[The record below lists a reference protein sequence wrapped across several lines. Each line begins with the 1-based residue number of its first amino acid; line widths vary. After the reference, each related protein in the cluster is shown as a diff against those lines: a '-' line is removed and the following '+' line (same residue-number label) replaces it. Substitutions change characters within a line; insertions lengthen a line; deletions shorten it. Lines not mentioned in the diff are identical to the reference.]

1 MYISAQSENLRNL
14 EITLHILRIL
24 RLCKLHLHIIVD
36 TELFAQQRDERR
48 QDTMTETTCASA
60 PERFSYLA
68 RRPVNRIGGGQ
79 HGVVL
84 TVLHHF
90 TQLTF
95 RMLGVRPMIHK
106 CIYLVV

>member
-14 EITLHILRIL
+14 EITLRILRIL
-24 RLCKLHLHIIVD
+24 RLRKLRLHTIVD

-60 PERFSYLA
+60 PEQFSYLA
-68 RRPVNRIGGGQ
+68 RQPVNRIGGGQ
-79 HGVVL
+79 HGVVS
-84 TVLHHF
+84 TVPHNF
-90 TQLTF
+90 IRLTF
-95 RMLGVRPMIHK
+95 HMLGMRHMICM